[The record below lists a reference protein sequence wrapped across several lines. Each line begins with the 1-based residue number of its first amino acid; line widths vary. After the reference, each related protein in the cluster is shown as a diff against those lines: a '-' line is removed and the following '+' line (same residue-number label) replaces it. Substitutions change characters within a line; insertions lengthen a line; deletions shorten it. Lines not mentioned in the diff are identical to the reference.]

1 MAESII
7 HHNGMHRMRFERFMA
22 RRMRGEKARA
32 GQGSPASSLQRGER
46 GGYSAPLVNVA
57 VWSVAL
63 GVAVMV
69 VAVCVLR
76 GFQGEIRRKAVGF
89 GSHIVVKSYA
99 MGNTYE
105 ETPVDMR
112 RAEVERIRNTKGVEH
127 VQFFANKGGMVKTE
141 DQIEGVL
148 MRGVG
153 RGFDTAFFAG
163 CMKEGRLFSLPT
175 EGIGNEVIV
184 SRRLSDKL
192 RIGVGDKLRTY
203 FWQGESYRSR
213 AFVVSGIYSTDM
225 ADFDDHYIVGD
236 LRQVQQLNGWEEWQA
251 GGYEVT
257 VSDFKDIDAVG
268 DRLKEQLGYD
278 LTLTTIVEQNPAL
291 FAWLDLLDGN
301 VVLIIAV
308 MMLVCM
314 VSVVSALLIFIF
326 EKTST
331 IGVLKTLG
339 ADSRSIGRIF
349 VLKGATIALKGIL
362 AGEVLAVGLCALQ
375 QHTGWVRLDPES
387 YAMSTVPIALSGWT
401 VAAVAVGTLAV
412 CALAM
417 LLPAAYIA
425 GVEPAKTIRFD

>member
-1 MAESII
+1 MTVVKHLFGKS
-7 HHNGMHRMRFERFMA
+7 HGTSFERFMA

-32 GQGSPASSLQRGER
+32 GQGSPASSPARDER

-89 GSHIVVKSYA
+89 GSHIVVKSYS

-105 ETPVDMR
+105 EVPVDMR
-112 RAEVERIRNTKGVEH
+112 RAEVERIRTTKGVKH

-153 RGFDTAFFAG
+153 KGFDTVFFAE
-163 CMKEGRLFSLPT
+163 CMKEGRLFALPET
-175 EGIGNEVIV
+175 KAGNEVIV
-184 SRRLSDKL
+184 SRRLADKL
-192 RIGVGDKLRTY
+192 CIGVGDKLRTY
-203 FWQGESYRSR
+203 FWQGESYRAR
-213 AFVVSGIYSTDM
+213 AFEVSGIYSTDM
-225 ADFDDHYIVGD
+225 SDFDEHYIIGD
-236 LRQVQQLNGWEEWQA
+236 LRQVQQLNGWEDWQA

-257 VSDFKDIDAVG
+257 VPDFDDIGPVAA
-268 DRLKEQLGYD
+268 RLKDQLGYD
-278 LTLTTIVEQNPAL
+278 LTLTTIIEQNPAL
-291 FAWLDLLDGN
+291 FAWLDLLDSN

-331 IGVLKTLG
+331 IGVLKALG
-339 ADSRSIGRIF
+339 ADNKSVRKIF
-349 VLKGATIALKGIL
+349 VIKGAGISLKGIA
-362 AGEVLAVGLCALQ
+362 AGEVIAVGLCALQ
-375 QHTGWVRLDPES
+375 KYTGWVHLDPES
-387 YAMSTVPIALSGWT
+387 YAMSTVPIELSVWT
-401 VAAVAVGTLAV
+401 MVAVAAGTLAV
-412 CALAM
+412 CVLAM
-417 LLPAAYIA
+417 LLPAAYIS
-425 GVEPAKTIRFD
+425 GVEPAKSIRFD